1 MLLPFN
7 RAEAQAAAT
16 HTLFGKLQNRADF
29 VRVNANHPAAL
40 ELDQL
45 IQQSYERATSL
56 DEQSASPAN
65 FLYTTRD
72 RRYTAIGVAMP
83 SRDQA
88 GRKYPL
94 VAAAILPREALEA
107 DLPLSP
113 IAYEVFF
120 DGLREQ
126 VINAV
131 ENSVEALSCRQ
142 FLETTLR
149 SYEASASDDLQ
160 LARNV
165 VERFLD
171 SWSCAQVQG
180 FLAGDLPGTT
190 LHQALLNMAF
200 YQAHL
205 RHFDNRATNQL
216 IGLPL
221 GLQKGEQALLASLW
235 LNILASLFPARSR
248 QEPWNCSY
256 FIHSPAGGPARLVV
270 SLGRMPDGFTGAML
284 GTPTPPSLM
293 LDLSQEQ
300 GAWSSHRMYAEVS
313 YALSRMLADPEVRLA
328 PLCSLLE
335 GIGRQLDRDG

>member
-1 MLLPFN
+1 MLLPFH

-45 IQQSYERATSL
+45 IQQSYERATPL
-56 DEQSASPAN
+56 DVQPARPAN

-131 ENSVEALSCRQ
+131 ENSVALSCRQ
-142 FLETTLR
+142 FLETSLR

-165 VERFLD
+165 VERFLGT
-171 SWSCAQVQG
+171 WSCAQVQR
-180 FLAGDLPGTT
+180 FLVEDLPGTT

-221 GLQKGEQALLASLW
+221 GQHKGEQALLASLW

-256 FIHSPAGGPARLVV
+256 FIHSPPSAPARLVV
-270 SLGRMPDGFTGAML
+270 SLGRMPDGFAGAML
-284 GTPTPPSLM
+284 DTPVPASLM

-313 YALSRMLADPEVRLA
+313 YALSRMLADPDARLT
-328 PLCSLLE
+328 PLSSLLE